1 MPSKLEASLVLVDEL
16 LIGLVVLILLTTLGF
31 LDVFMAIIIGI
42 GMVAIFVV
50 STHILLKPQFLKPKV
65 GAETMIGKRCRSI
78 TPIKPTGEVQ
88 VNGEYWSAISTE
100 PINENIEVEIIGF
113 NGLKLRVRKV
123 TNTDLT

>member
-1 MPSKLEASLVLVDEL
+1 MFDEI

-42 GMVAIFVV
+42 GMGAIIVV
-50 STHILLKPQFLKPKV
+50 YAHILLKPQFLKPKV

-88 VNGEYWSAISTE
+88 VNGEYWSAISTK